1 MFNFKSKVL
10 IVGLVRNATSTLRAD
25 LEILSSSFAGF
36 KDLQYLLIESDSSD
50 GTVAML
56 EQLSLEYA
64 NLNFIS
70 LGALDTSIPLRE
82 ERISFCRNRYLQEL
96 ATNPKFANTDYVA
109 VADMDG
115 INNYLN
121 KDSVRSC
128 FARSDWDA
136 CFANQVGY
144 YYDIYALRHRDWS
157 PNNCWEF
164 EAELRKSG
172 VPHIIAREKAVYS
185 RQRKINPQ
193 AEWIEVDSAFGGFGI
208 YDIKFLRN
216 NNYSPVDDKNHLI
229 CEHVALHENMR
240 KIGARLFINPALL
253 NSRNNSHVAN
263 RRLFNRLKWLLKLA
277 LVKISQDFASK
288 PI

>member
-1 MFNFKSKVL
+1 MFNFESKVL
-10 IVGLVRNATSTLRAD
+10 IVGLVRNAISTLQAD

-36 KDLQYLLIESDSSD
+36 TDLQYLFIESDSSD

-56 EQLSLEYA
+56 EQLSFEYA

-70 LGALDTSIPLRE
+70 LGALDKSMPVRE

-96 ATNPKFANTDYVA
+96 AMNPKFANTDYVA

-115 INNYLN
+115 INTYLN
-121 KDSVRSC
+121 ENSIRSC

-157 PNNCWEF
+157 PDNCWEF
-164 EAELRKSG
+164 EAELRDSG

-185 RQRKINPQ
+185 RQKKINPQ
-193 AEWIEVDSAFGGFGI
+193 AGWIEVDSAFGGFGI
-208 YDIKFLRN
+208 YDIRFLRN
-216 NNYSPVDDKNHLI
+216 NKYSPVDDKNHLI

-240 KIGARLFINPALL
+240 KMGARLFINPALL
-253 NSRNNSHVAN
+253 NSQNNAHVAN
-263 RRLFNRLKWLLKLA
+263 RRWFNRFKWLLKLV
-277 LVKISQDFASK
+277 LVKISKDFASK